1 MTEKLKLIVLDYY
14 AEYSTKSKCV
24 YFERI
29 RFIGYELFCNN
40 ICLRFQLDNG
50 KQIRRMLNDDGV
62 EYKHVAASD
71 GVKEIVFTIL

>member
-1 MTEKLKLIVLDYY
+1 MELGARGDFEVGGGVQG
-14 AEYSTKSKCV
+14 CV